1 MRCCSKGTVPVMSM
15 LKTGEE
21 PSKSGTS
28 LSRAE
33 RLLPAIAEEVFGVP
47 CWDKTVGSLLLL
59 RSL

>member
-1 MRCCSKGTVPVMSM
+1 MPVMSM

-21 PSKSGTS
+21 PSKSGTP

-33 RLLPAIAEEVFGVP
+33 RLLAAITEEVFGVP